1 MLDDFTRYLTVE
13 RRYSPLTV
21 RNYCRDVERFMVWW
35 SEKNKQPFVA
45 ILLR

>member
-45 ILLR
+45 KR